1 VIHQGLFL
9 FIFIALL
16 FVFCT
21 FDPKILTKDFMKLH
35 LFFFVTCLSLCAC
48 EKGKTMQQ
56 VTSENQKRQFDSIY
70 SNLAKEYI
78 IERDSFTSG
87 IPKIIYPKNKPNSLQ
102 KDYLWSYFEI
112 NNDKAEKFRLV
123 IQNSEEKKIDGTI
136 MFKFNIDGK
145 IVDIIIQSYMAHES
159 YKGNYYDIPSAYA
172 VEFLESLRNGSRVKM
187 QAANLDEY
195 TTRTI
200 TPEEI
205 NNIIKTY
212 QYYQELGGELDSP
225 DVSINQNN

>member
-1 VIHQGLFL
+1 MKLYL
-9 FIFIALL
+9 YL
-16 FVFCT
+16 FVVCF
-21 FDPKILTKDFMKLH
+21 
-35 LFFFVTCLSLCAC
+35 SLCAC
-48 EKGKTMQQ
+48 KGKTIQQ
-56 VTSENQKRQFDSIY
+56 VTLENQKHRFDSIY
-70 SNLAKEYI
+70 SLVEKEYF
-78 IERDSFTSG
+78 IERDSFSEG
-87 IPKIIYPKNKPNSLQ
+87 IPETVYPKNKPNSLQ

-145 IVDIIIQSYMAHES
+145 IVNIIIQPYMIHES
-159 YKGNYYDIPSAYA
+159 HAGSYYCIPSAYA
-172 VEFLESLRNGSRVKM
+172 VEFLESLRNGSKVKM
-187 QAANLDEY
+187 QADNLDEY

>member
-1 VIHQGLFL
+1 MKLYL
-9 FIFIALL
+9 YL
-16 FVFCT
+16 FVVCF
-21 FDPKILTKDFMKLH
+21 
-35 LFFFVTCLSLCAC
+35 SLCAC
-48 EKGKTMQQ
+48 KGKTIQQ
-56 VTSENQKRQFDSIY
+56 VTLENQKHRFDSIY
-70 SNLAKEYI
+70 SLVEKEYF
-78 IERDSFTSG
+78 IERDSFSEG
-87 IPKIIYPKNKPNSLQ
+87 IPETVYPKNKPNSLQ

-172 VEFLESLRNGSRVKM
+172 AEFLDSLKVGSKVKM
-187 QAANLDEY
+187 KVANLEEY

-200 TPEEI
+200 SSEEI
-205 NNIIKTY
+205 NNIIKAY
-212 QYYQELGGELDSP
+212 QYYRELGGELDSP
-225 DVSINQNN
+225 DVPTNQDN

>member
-1 VIHQGLFL
+1 
-9 FIFIALL
+9 
-16 FVFCT
+16 
-21 FDPKILTKDFMKLH
+21 MKLY
-35 LFFFVTCLSLCAC
+35 LFFFFTCLSLCAC

-56 VTSENQKRQFDSIY
+56 VASESQKRQFDSVY
-70 SNLAKEYI
+70 SCLAKEYI
-78 IERDSFTSG
+78 IERDSFTRG
-87 IPKIIYPKNKPNSLQ
+87 IPKIIYPKNKPNSPW

-112 NNDKAEKFRLV
+112 ENGKAERFRLV
-123 IQNSEEKKIDGTI
+123 IQNSEGKKIDGTT

-172 VEFLESLRNGSRVKM
+172 AEFLDSLKVGSKVKM
-187 QAANLDEY
+187 KVTNLEEY

-200 TPEEI
+200 SSEEI

>member
-1 VIHQGLFL
+1 MKLYL
-9 FIFIALL
+9 YL
-16 FVFCT
+16 FVVCF
-21 FDPKILTKDFMKLH
+21 
-35 LFFFVTCLSLCAC
+35 SLCAC
-48 EKGKTMQQ
+48 KGKTIQQ
-56 VTSENQKRQFDSIY
+56 VTLENQKHRFDSIY
-70 SNLAKEYI
+70 SLVEKEYF
-78 IERDSFTSG
+78 IERDSFSEG
-87 IPKIIYPKNKPNSLQ
+87 IPETVYPKNKPNSLQ

-172 VEFLESLRNGSRVKM
+172 VEFLESLRNGSKVKM
-187 QAANLDEY
+187 QADNLDEY

>member
-1 VIHQGLFL
+1 
-9 FIFIALL
+9 
-16 FVFCT
+16 
-21 FDPKILTKDFMKLH
+21 
-35 LFFFVTCLSLCAC
+35 
-48 EKGKTMQQ
+48 MQQ
-56 VTSENQKRQFDSIY
+56 VASESQKRQFDSVY
-70 SNLAKEYI
+70 SCLAKEYI
-78 IERDSFTSG
+78 IERDSFTRG

-112 NNDKAEKFRLV
+112 NNDKAEKFRLI
-123 IQNSEEKKIDGTI
+123 IQNSEDNNIDETNI
-136 MFKFNIDGK
+136 FKFNIDGK
-145 IVDIIIQSYMAHES
+145 IVNIIIQPYMIHES
-159 YKGNYYDIPSAYA
+159 HAGSYYCIPSAYA
-172 VEFLESLRNGSRVKM
+172 VEFLESLRNGSKVKM
-187 QAANLDEY
+187 QADNLDEY

>member
-1 VIHQGLFL
+1 
-9 FIFIALL
+9 
-16 FVFCT
+16 
-21 FDPKILTKDFMKLH
+21 MKLH
-35 LFFFVTCLSLCAC
+35 LFIFLTCLSLCAC

-56 VTSENQKRQFDSIY
+56 VASEKQKHQFDSVY
-70 SNLAKEYI
+70 SCLAKEYI

-87 IPKIIYPKNKPNSLQ
+87 IPKIIYPKNKPNSPG

-112 NNDKAEKFRLV
+112 ENGKAERFRLV
-123 IQNSEEKKIDGTI
+123 IQNSEGKKIDGTI

-145 IVDIIIQSYMAHES
+145 VADIIIQSYMAHES

-172 VEFLESLRNGSRVKM
+172 AEFLDSLKVGSKVKM
-187 QAANLDEY
+187 KVTNLEEY

-200 TPEEI
+200 TSEEI

-225 DVSINQNN
+225 DVPVNQDR

>member
-1 VIHQGLFL
+1 MKLYL
-9 FIFIALL
+9 YL
-16 FVFCT
+16 FVVCF
-21 FDPKILTKDFMKLH
+21 
-35 LFFFVTCLSLCAC
+35 SLCAC
-48 EKGKTMQQ
+48 KGKTIQQ
-56 VTSENQKRQFDSIY
+56 VTLENQKRQFDSIY

-78 IERDSFTSG
+78 IERDSFTRG

-112 NNDKAEKFRLV
+112 NNDKAERFRLV
-123 IQNSEEKKIDGTI
+123 IQNPEDNNIDETNI
-136 MFKFNIDGK
+136 FKFNIDGK
-145 IVDIIIQSYMAHES
+145 IVNIIIQPYMIHES
-159 YKGNYYDIPSAYA
+159 HAGNYYCIPSAYA
-172 VEFLESLRNGSRVKM
+172 VEFLESLRNGSKVKM

>member
-1 VIHQGLFL
+1 
-9 FIFIALL
+9 
-16 FVFCT
+16 
-21 FDPKILTKDFMKLH
+21 MKLH

>member
-1 VIHQGLFL
+1 
-9 FIFIALL
+9 
-16 FVFCT
+16 
-21 FDPKILTKDFMKLH
+21 MKLY
-35 LFFFVTCLSLCAC
+35 LFFFFTCLSLCAC

-56 VTSENQKRQFDSIY
+56 VASESQKRQFDSVY
-70 SNLAKEYI
+70 SCLAKEYI

-200 TPEEI
+200 TSEEI

-225 DVSINQNN
+225 DVPTNQDN

>member
-1 VIHQGLFL
+1 MKLYL
-9 FIFIALL
+9 YL
-16 FVFCT
+16 FVVCF
-21 FDPKILTKDFMKLH
+21 
-35 LFFFVTCLSLCAC
+35 SLCAC
-48 EKGKTMQQ
+48 KGKTIQQ
-56 VTSENQKRQFDSIY
+56 VTLENQKHRFDSIY
-70 SNLAKEYI
+70 SLVEKEYF
-78 IERDSFTSG
+78 IERDSFSEG
-87 IPKIIYPKNKPNSLQ
+87 IPETVYPKNKPNSLQ

-172 VEFLESLRNGSRVKM
+172 AEFLDSLKVGSKVKM
-187 QAANLDEY
+187 KVTNLEEY

-200 TPEEI
+200 SSEEI
-205 NNIIKTY
+205 NNIIKAY
-212 QYYQELGGELDSP
+212 QYYRELGGELDSP
-225 DVSINQNN
+225 DVPTNQDN

>member
-1 VIHQGLFL
+1 
-9 FIFIALL
+9 
-16 FVFCT
+16 
-21 FDPKILTKDFMKLH
+21 MKLH
-35 LFFFVTCLSLCAC
+35 LFIFLTCLSLCAC

-56 VTSENQKRQFDSIY
+56 VASEKQKHQFDSVY
-70 SNLAKEYI
+70 SCLAKEYI

-102 KDYLWSYFEI
+102 KDYLWAYFEI
-112 NNDKAEKFRLV
+112 NNGKAERFRLV
-123 IQNSEEKKIDGTI
+123 IQNSEGKKIDGTI

-172 VEFLESLRNGSRVKM
+172 AEFLDSLKVGSKVKM
-187 QAANLDEY
+187 QATNLDEY

-200 TPEEI
+200 TSEEI

-225 DVSINQNN
+225 DVPVIQDR

>member
-1 VIHQGLFL
+1 MKLYL
-9 FIFIALL
+9 YL
-16 FVFCT
+16 FVVCF
-21 FDPKILTKDFMKLH
+21 
-35 LFFFVTCLSLCAC
+35 SLCAC
-48 EKGKTMQQ
+48 KGKTIQQ
-56 VTSENQKRQFDSIY
+56 VTLENQKHRFDSIY
-70 SNLAKEYI
+70 SLVEKEYF
-78 IERDSFTSG
+78 IERDSFSEG
-87 IPKIIYPKNKPNSLQ
+87 IPETVYPKNKPNSLQ

-200 TPEEI
+200 TSEEI

-225 DVSINQNN
+225 DVPTNQDN

>member
-1 VIHQGLFL
+1 
-9 FIFIALL
+9 
-16 FVFCT
+16 
-21 FDPKILTKDFMKLH
+21 MKLY
-35 LFFFVTCLSLCAC
+35 LFFFFTCLSLCAC

-56 VTSENQKRQFDSIY
+56 VASESQKRQFDSVY
-70 SNLAKEYI
+70 SCLAKEYI
-78 IERDSFTSG
+78 IERDSFTRG

-112 NNDKAEKFRLV
+112 NNDKAEKFRLI
-123 IQNSEEKKIDGTI
+123 IQNSEDNNIDETNI
-136 MFKFNIDGK
+136 FKFNIDGK
-145 IVDIIIQSYMAHES
+145 IVNIIIQPYMIHES
-159 YKGNYYDIPSAYA
+159 HAGSYYCIPSAYA

-200 TPEEI
+200 TSEEI

-225 DVSINQNN
+225 DVPTNQDN

>member
-1 VIHQGLFL
+1 
-9 FIFIALL
+9 
-16 FVFCT
+16 
-21 FDPKILTKDFMKLH
+21 MKLH

-56 VTSENQKRQFDSIY
+56 VASENQKRQFDSIY

-172 VEFLESLRNGSRVKM
+172 AEFLDSLKVGSKVKM
-187 QAANLDEY
+187 KVTNLEEY
-195 TTRTI
+195 TMRTI
-200 TPEEI
+200 TSEEI

-225 DVSINQNN
+225 DVPTNQDN

>member
-1 VIHQGLFL
+1 MKLYL
-9 FIFIALL
+9 YL
-16 FVFCT
+16 FVVCF
-21 FDPKILTKDFMKLH
+21 
-35 LFFFVTCLSLCAC
+35 SLCAC
-48 EKGKTMQQ
+48 KGKTIQQ
-56 VTSENQKRQFDSIY
+56 VTLENQKHRFDSIY
-70 SNLAKEYI
+70 SLVEKEYF
-78 IERDSFTSG
+78 IERHSFSEG
-87 IPKIIYPKNKPNSLQ
+87 IPETVYPKNKPNSLQ

-200 TPEEI
+200 TSEEI

-225 DVSINQNN
+225 DVPTNQDN

>member
-1 VIHQGLFL
+1 MKLYL
-9 FIFIALL
+9 YL
-16 FVFCT
+16 FVVCF
-21 FDPKILTKDFMKLH
+21 
-35 LFFFVTCLSLCAC
+35 SLCAC
-48 EKGKTMQQ
+48 KGKTIQQ
-56 VTSENQKRQFDSIY
+56 VTLENQKHRFDSIY
-70 SNLAKEYI
+70 SLVEKEYF
-78 IERDSFTSG
+78 IERDSFSEG
-87 IPKIIYPKNKPNSLQ
+87 IPETVYPKNKPNSLQ

-195 TTRTI
+195 TTRAI
-200 TPEEI
+200 TSEEI

-225 DVSINQNN
+225 DVPTNQDN

>member
-1 VIHQGLFL
+1 MKLYL
-9 FIFIALL
+9 YL
-16 FVFCT
+16 FVVCF
-21 FDPKILTKDFMKLH
+21 
-35 LFFFVTCLSLCAC
+35 SLCAC
-48 EKGKTMQQ
+48 KGKTIQQ
-56 VTSENQKRQFDSIY
+56 VTLENQKHRFDSIY
-70 SNLAKEYI
+70 SLVEKEYF
-78 IERDSFTSG
+78 IERDSFSEG
-87 IPKIIYPKNKPNSLQ
+87 IPETVYPKNKPNSLQ

-172 VEFLESLRNGSRVKM
+172 AEFLDSLKVGSKVKM
-187 QAANLDEY
+187 KVTNLEEY

-200 TPEEI
+200 SSEEI
-205 NNIIKTY
+205 NNIIKAY
-212 QYYQELGGELDSP
+212 QYYRGLGGELDSP
-225 DVSINQNN
+225 DIPVNQDN